1 VLWTSLE
8 SVAEGIY
15 RRVCPLYGVDHR
27 DHLHVVGSAI
37 PFDSRGFR
45 FLLSAAHVCLE
56 DDGSPRPLFTMGAEK
71 EWPLVGRRGSW
82 EYKPTRMPDIDIA
95 VIGLDDACADDLQ
108 QYYQFTTPADVA
120 TLEPRTPLTHFFVAG
135 YAATRNRFRSVGH
148 GLPSRATFLVARDL
162 VDLSNLQAADKTD
175 EQHFA
180 LSVPTMPIRKL
191 GGGMFHLPK
200 PHGMSGGGVWRFEV
214 DDRSRLIST
223 PRLIGVSI
231 EHHKRENAF
240 LATRVQM
247 AIPLAHDLFDLV
259 RQDRTVSE
267 T

>member
-56 DDGSPRPLFTMGAEK
+56 DDGPPRPLFTMGAEK

-82 EYKPTRMPDIDIA
+82 EYKPTQMPDIDIA

-120 TLEPRTPLTHFFVAG
+120 TLEPRTPITHFFVAG
-135 YAATRNRFRSVGH
+135 NTKPIQIGWTRSSVEGDLLGRARPRRS
-148 GLPSRATFLVARDL
+148 
-162 VDLSNLQAADKTD
+162 
-175 EQHFA
+175 EQSA
-180 LSVPTMPIRKL
+180 S
-191 GGGMFHLPK
+191 
-200 PHGMSGGGVWRFEV
+200 S
-214 DDRSRLIST
+214 
-223 PRLIGVSI
+223 
-231 EHHKRENAF
+231 
-240 LATRVQM
+240 
-247 AIPLAHDLFDLV
+247 
-259 RQDRTVSE
+259 RQDG
-267 T
+267 